1 MQTPLS
7 PPNFS
12 GVNPTQLMDALRN
25 CELGKGDEILARFE
39 SDFGVLV
46 GSEHVV
52 ALSSATSGLHLA
64 LITLGVSE
72 GDVVVCPTF
81 TFAASAFPIVY
92 QKAIPYFIDSETE
105 TWNMSPAYLEE
116 AILKLKANGK
126 KPKAVVIVHSYG
138 NPAKLDELLAICRK
152 NEIPVIEDAANA
164 LGSTY
169 SVDSEFSEFCGSQN
183 SNVLSSVSHRTRFQN
198 QQVGT
203 FGTIG
208 VFSFNRNKIIS
219 GAGGGCLVTNDKN
232 IADKV
237 RYLAHQA
244 KSKTPYYQHENIG
257 FNYGLSPILAEI
269 IRLQLPSLTDRIK
282 ERTSI
287 RNQYQELYKDIAVF
301 QKQDADAVSNNWL
314 NAALF
319 DSDVHRNEIETL
331 SQTLKVETRRVWKP
345 MHLQP
350 VFGSEYYLGNKESE
364 HFFEKAICLPFS
376 NLLVQ
381 NSLLTNTK

>member
-1 MQTPLS
+1 MNTPLS

-12 GVNPTQLMDALRN
+12 GVNQDQLMEALRN
-25 CELGKGDEILARFE
+25 CELGKGDEILNQFE

-46 GSEHVV
+46 GSENVV

-64 LITLGVSE
+64 LMALGVSE
-72 GDVVVCPTF
+72 GDIVICPTF

-105 TWNMSPAYLEE
+105 TWNMSPQYLEE
-116 AILKLKANGK
+116 AISELKANGK
-126 KPKAVVIVHSYG
+126 KPKAIIIVHSYG
-138 NPAKLDELLAICRK
+138 NPAKLDELLAICNK
-152 NEIPVIEDAANA
+152 NEIAVIEDAANA

-169 SVDSEFSEFCGSQN
+169 K
-183 SNVLSSVSHRTRFQN
+183 TK
-198 QQVGT
+198 QVGT

-219 GAGGGCLVTNDKN
+219 GAGGGCLVTNNKKM
-232 IADKV
+232 ADKV

-244 KSKTPYYQHENIG
+244 KSKTPYYQHECIG

-269 IRLQLPSLTDRIK
+269 IRLQLPSLTVRIK
-282 ERTSI
+282 ERTNL
-287 RNQYQELYKDIAVF
+287 RNQYKELYKETATF
-301 QKQDADAVSNNWL
+301 QKQCSNSVPNNWL
-314 NAALF
+314 NVVLF
-319 DSDVHRNEIETL
+319 DLNSQKNEIELL
-331 SQTLKVETRRVWKP
+331 SHELKVEIRRVWKP
-345 MHLQP
+345 MHMQP
-350 VFGSEYYLGNKESE
+350 IFNSYNYLGGKESE

-381 NSLLTNTK
+381 NSILVNSK

>member
-1 MQTPLS
+1 MNFPLS

-12 GVNPTQLMDALRN
+12 GVNEAQLMDALRN

-39 SDFGVLV
+39 SDFGILV
-46 GSEHVV
+46 KSENVI
-52 ALSSATSGLHLA
+52 ALSSATSALHLA
-64 LITLGVSE
+64 LMALGVSE
-72 GDVVVCPTF
+72 GDIVMCPTF

-105 TWNMSPAYLEE
+105 TWNMSPQYLEK
-116 AILKLKANGK
+116 AILNLKASGK
-126 KPKAVVIVHSYG
+126 KPKAVIIVHSYG
-138 NPAKLDELLAICRK
+138 NPAKLDELLVICRK

-169 SVDSEFSEFCGSQN
+169 KN
-183 SNVLSSVSHRTRFQN
+183 K
-198 QQVGT
+198 QVGT

-219 GAGGGCLVTNDKN
+219 AAGGGCLVTNNKKM
-232 IADKV
+232 ADKV

-244 KSKTPYYQHENIG
+244 KSNTTYYQHENVG

-269 IRLQLPSLTDRIK
+269 IRLQLPNLADRIK

-287 RNQYQELYKDIAVF
+287 RNQYQELYKEITVF
-301 QKQDADAVSNNWL
+301 QKQHPDAVSNNWL
-314 NAALF
+314 NAGLF
-319 DSDVHRNEIETL
+319 DSDVHRNEIEAL
-331 SQTLKVETRRVWKP
+331 SQSLKVEIRKVWKP

-350 VFGSEYYLGNKESE
+350 IFESEHYLGNKESE

-376 NLLVQ
+376 NILIQ
-381 NSLLTNTK
+381 NSLLVNSK